1 MPMNSPDEFSAGRLA
16 SVVDARNTIGPEI
29 DWPTSSAG
37 VDVDHC
43 HLGNL
48 RSLSAQFAGKSIR
61 PRFLCIVISRKVV
74 DSRQLLAYVAESRL
88 KAGY

>member
-1 MPMNSPDEFSAGRLA
+1 MPMNSHGEFRAGRLA

-48 RSLSAQFAGKSIR
+48 SPLSAQFAGKSIR
-61 PRFLCIVISRKVV
+61 PRFLWFVI
-74 DSRQLLAYVAESRL
+74 Q
-88 KAGY
+88 